1 MGRKESNQTNIPSSS
16 RVYSIS
22 VTANG
27 QTDSNNDYGAHLRV
41 VLLLSSI
48 LDLYIFVRNNCFG
61 ELDSHDRRVS
71 KQFVHTKYALNLH
84 TNPITYIYYT
94 FLLNGIKKDDY

>member
-1 MGRKESNQTNIPSSS
+1 MIKAEDFKWLD
-16 RVYSIS
+16 RVYHLFHLGSYLCLS
-22 VTANG
+22 GAL
-27 QTDSNNDYGAHLRV
+27 TDCFLP
-41 VLLLSSI
+41 LLSSI
-48 LDLYIFVRNNCFG
+48 LDLYRDIFVRNNCFG